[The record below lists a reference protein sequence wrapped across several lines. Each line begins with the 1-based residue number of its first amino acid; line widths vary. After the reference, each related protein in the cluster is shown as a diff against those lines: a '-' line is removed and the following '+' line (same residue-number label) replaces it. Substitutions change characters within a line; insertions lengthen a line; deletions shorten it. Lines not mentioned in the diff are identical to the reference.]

1 MAAGGE
7 RVKAGGV
14 RLQAAGHALLG
25 RGASWLAGA
34 PLRAPLPKLNP
45 LVQVKVVAKQL
56 CESCRSLP

>member
-14 RLQAAGHALLG
+14 RLQAAGHALPG

-34 PLRAPLPKLNP
+34 PLRAPLPNP